1 MPVDRGPTQNS
12 GRGAT
17 LWTVNA
23 QIAKVIPVGAAQI
36 QVLVEVFNVFNHIN
50 PAGYV
55 GTVVSQDFGQPTG
68 TANTLGLGPRTV
80 QVGLRFDF

>member
-1 MPVDRGPTQNS
+1 VFALGPS
-12 GRGAT
+12 
-17 LWTVNA
+17 
-23 QIAKVIPVGAAQI
+23 QI

-55 GTVVSQDFGQPTG
+55 GVVASDQFGQPTHA
-68 TANTLGLGPRTV
+68 ANTLGLGPRTV